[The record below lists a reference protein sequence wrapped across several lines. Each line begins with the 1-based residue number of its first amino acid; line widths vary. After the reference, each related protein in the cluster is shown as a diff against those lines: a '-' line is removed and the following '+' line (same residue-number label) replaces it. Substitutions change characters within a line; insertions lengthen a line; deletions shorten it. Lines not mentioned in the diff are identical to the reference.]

1 MNFENQITGTTQILS
16 LNNPEDAFLL
26 ENGLTLPVVSIA
38 YEVHGQLNAAGDNVI
53 LICHALTGD
62 AHVAGAGIY
71 PENVLK
77 DAPLLKSMKPGQAG
91 WWDGM
96 IGPGRTFDTDRYF
109 VVCSNILGSCYG
121 TTGPTSLKPG
131 TDSPYRMDFPKISVR
146 DMVNLQYKLLK
157 KLGVNQ
163 LRLVTGGSLG
173 GMQTL
178 EWAVMYPEMVLGIA
192 PIATAAR
199 HSAWCI
205 AINHVERDAIMHDP
219 VWNNGNYERQP
230 EKGLALA
237 RKIGMISYRT
247 DLIYQERFARE
258 RLNDNGKFIDPEN
271 IFQVESYLGYQ
282 GAKLVKRFD
291 ANSYL
296 YLTWAMDHHDISRD
310 RGSMQDILGGITA
323 RCLCIG
329 IDSDILYPAHEQKA
343 IAADIPGAR
352 YTEISSVLGH
362 DAFLVEFGQ
371 LDQILGPFLDE
382 IYVKRNHR
390 KHAQL

>member
-1 MNFENQITGTTQILS
+1 MNTEHQITGITQILR
-16 LNNPEDAFLL
+16 LNSPEDALLL
-26 ENGLTLPVVSIA
+26 EDGTTLPAVSIA
-38 YEVHGQLNAAGDNVI
+38 YETHGQLNAAADNAI
-53 LICHALTGD
+53 LVCHALTGD

-71 PENVLK
+71 PENVLN
-77 DAPLLKSMKPGQAG
+77 DAPLLRSMKPEQAG

-109 VVCSNILGSCYG
+109 VICSNILGSCYG
-121 TTGPTSLKPG
+121 TTGPTSIKPG
-131 TDSPYRMDFPKISVR
+131 TDYPYRMDFPRVSVR
-146 DMVNLQYKLLK
+146 DMVNLQYILLK
-157 KLGVNQ
+157 KLDVNQ
-163 LRLVTGGSLG
+163 VRLVTGGSLG

-178 EWAVMYPEMVLGIA
+178 EWAVMHPEMVLSIA

-219 VWNNGNYERQP
+219 VWNNGNYDRQP

-247 DLIYQERFARE
+247 DLVYQERFARE
-258 RLNDNGKFIDPEN
+258 RINGNGKFIDPEN

-282 GAKLVKRFD
+282 GTKLVKRFD

-310 RGSMQDILGGITA
+310 RGAIQDVLGAITA

-352 YTEISSVLGH
+352 YAEIRSMLGH

-371 LDQILGPFLDE
+371 LDQILGSFLDQ
-382 IYVKRNHR
+382 IRP
-390 KHAQL
+390 

>member
-1 MNFENQITGTTQILS
+1 MSTAPEITGTTQIFRLDTSEKPFILENGTTIEDVSVAYETHGS
-16 LNNPEDAFLL
+16 LNNE
-26 ENGLTLPVVSIA
+26 
-38 YEVHGQLNAAGDNVI
+38 GDNVI

-62 AHVAGAGIY
+62 AHVAGSGIY
-71 PENVLK
+71 PERVLQQ
-77 DAPLLKSMKPGQAG
+77 APLLRSMRSGQAG

-96 IGPGRTFDTDRYF
+96 IGPGKTFDTDRFF

-121 TTGPTSLKPG
+121 TTGPVSNRPG
-131 TDSPYRMDFPKISVR
+131 TDRPYRLDFPKVSVR
-146 DMVNLQYKLLK
+146 DMVQLQHKLLTH
-157 KLGVNQ
+157 LSVNRLQ
-163 LRLVTGGSLG
+163 LITGGSLG

-219 VWNNGNYERQP
+219 VWDNGNYQQQP

-247 DLIYQERFARE
+247 DLIYEERFARD
-258 RLNDNGKFIDPEN
+258 RINGDGKFIEPEN
-271 IFQVESYLGYQ
+271 IFQVESYLRYQ

-296 YLTWAMDHHDISRD
+296 YLTWAMDHHDISRE
-310 RGSMQDILGGITA
+310 RGSMTDILESISA
-323 RCLCIG
+323 RCMCIG

-343 IAADIPGAR
+343 IAEAIPGAR
-352 YTEISSVLGH
+352 YAEIRSRLGH
-362 DAFLVEFGQ
+362 DAFLVEFEQ
-371 LDQILGPFLDE
+371 MDKILRPFLA
-382 IYVKRNHR
+382 V
-390 KHAQL
+390 